1 MQTFFT
7 FWIAFSIAV
16 VSSRPSNDWSK
27 PCFEGECAYDLPE
40 SAGSGSIK
48 ICGRGPFARIA
59 AASIASE
66 QSIPSHIAKRLEGR
80 NPGLPKVH
88 ALQLDAAF
96 EKIDTSRW
104 GNIFFSI
111 TAENEPSVEAR
122 SIETNL
128 TINSIPERARLHSKT
143 FQLMTTQDQV
153 AQSQSRMVASNS
165 MVCGGKQASFGIELG
180 NRLNGTIYTGFA
192 ANGTLAPPKIT
203 NFESFVGKFPI
214 ILSGTPIMNNISGF
228 SGNASAHFSIL
239 ASLTSSVSKHVE
251 LWHQTTK
258 PISIPGILD
267 LQSSFDVTAHMQA
280 AIGLPVRVNLT
291 MDFVL
296 DDVQVWYPPRP
307 AEDSNHASLSKTS
320 TNINILNGTNGRAV
334 IDGHIQPKIRLRVEA
349 FSGKSELDVEL
360 GVDMYTAIDIDAGG
374 TSTSQQPVIA
384 PTPGP
389 SKTRSVV
396 TSGWAGVKG
405 GIALNSSFK
414 EASWGSNNIKDGSLL
429 KKEWNISNKMPSVRP
444 SFKKAAKGRS
454 KPVRQPDSTDSEDC
468 DSDNGGVDEKGMER
482 LMSALGDDGLDE
494 FDRAQLGL
502 VVGSDSEEEED
513 GSESEV
519 GEADGEDSA
528 EEVGDEEEGEQG
540 ADDSDEGM
548 GEAAGGSSAQE
559 GDEDSDGVDDAEDE
573 EIALD
578 ELDGGELDEDVVPK
592 QKVEIDDT
600 VAMQRIRETIQLDPK
615 MPWTETLVLNY
626 PETIDVDVSDDLNRE
641 LAFYKQALH
650 GANTARSLAAKHNLP
665 FTRPS
670 DYFAEM
676 VKSDSHMERIR
687 QRMLDEG
694 AGIKKS
700 EEKRREREGKKFG
713 KQVQIEK
720 LKERERGRKEM
731 DERLKGLKR
740 KRGDMLDKPA
750 DDDSFDVAVEDA
762 ISDRPSKRGKPQVSR
777 KSRDQKFGFG
787 GADRRSKQ
795 NTRESTDN
803 FVSGSRQKGR
813 GPRGS
818 GPKGS
823 SSKRSSGGNKR
834 PGKSKR
840 MASRSK

>member
-48 ICGRGPFARIA
+48 ITGSHGIIKDISPAAGWIILSCDPQSLEQEIRLVCEDQVPENSPCHHLFDHGGPANKLVRLPESCGRGPFARIA

-203 NFESFVGKFPI
+203 NFESFVG
-214 ILSGTPIMNNISGF
+214 F

-384 PTPGP
+384 PTPEP
-389 SKTRSVV
+389 SKTSGVV

-414 EASWGSNNIKDGSLL
+414 KASWGSNNIKDESLL
-429 KKEWNISNKMPSVRP
+429 KKEWNISNGEFPSGN
-444 SFKKAAKGRS
+444 KAAIQAPKDEYRLPSISSETGPKCPQTIGR
-454 KPVRQPDSTDSEDC
+454 Q
-468 DSDNGGVDEKGMER
+468 
-482 LMSALGDDGLDE
+482 
-494 FDRAQLGL
+494 
-502 VVGSDSEEEED
+502 
-513 GSESEV
+513 
-519 GEADGEDSA
+519 
-528 EEVGDEEEGEQG
+528 
-540 ADDSDEGM
+540 
-548 GEAAGGSSAQE
+548 
-559 GDEDSDGVDDAEDE
+559 
-573 EIALD
+573 
-578 ELDGGELDEDVVPK
+578 
-592 QKVEIDDT
+592 
-600 VAMQRIRETIQLDPK
+600 
-615 MPWTETLVLNY
+615 VLS
-626 PETIDVDVSDDLNRE
+626 I
-641 LAFYKQALH
+641 
-650 GANTARSLAAKHNLP
+650 
-665 FTRPS
+665 
-670 DYFAEM
+670 
-676 VKSDSHMERIR
+676 VKSDSV
-687 QRMLDEG
+687 L
-694 AGIKKS
+694 
-700 EEKRREREGKKFG
+700 
-713 KQVQIEK
+713 
-720 LKERERGRKEM
+720 
-731 DERLKGLKR
+731 
-740 KRGDMLDKPA
+740 
-750 DDDSFDVAVEDA
+750 
-762 ISDRPSKRGKPQVSR
+762 
-777 KSRDQKFGFG
+777 
-787 GADRRSKQ
+787 
-795 NTRESTDN
+795 
-803 FVSGSRQKGR
+803 
-813 GPRGS
+813 
-818 GPKGS
+818 
-823 SSKRSSGGNKR
+823 
-834 PGKSKR
+834 
-840 MASRSK
+840 